1 MLRPLFTILIVF
13 ALITFPAC
21 KKVKPV
27 QPPETTSDTLI
38 QPPLS
43 VVYVP
48 VQYRVSAFEKL
59 INEKVQ
65 GTFVDKWINLGDKGD
80 SLHISVSRIRPI
92 TLKRDNRT
100 LLFVVPLKISGIVR
114 AKVAGIKIRNEAPVL
129 AEINVHLA
137 TTLNLDSMWNM
148 VVGTKL
154 QKIDWIKEPSLKV
167 AFIKVNLRGAIEN
180 ILEKN
185 EDQITGKADI
195 AIRNALNTRKVV
207 SDIWR
212 DIQKPIRINKK
223 GLDVWLVPYGIDL
236 NGRLQETE
244 PDLIS
249 LLFELQTYTRIY
261 FQGDSIPP
269 ANTVIPTFTR
279 ISETSDSLN
288 LYVHSLLRF
297 DMVNDFLNKELL
309 DKPIAAKGFSTTI
322 KHVRVFGMPD
332 NALGIELKVKGD
344 IDGTLYV
351 RGTPSYDSATST
363 ITMHNF
369 DFDINSEST
378 LLNSADWLLHST
390 ALDLISE
397 KLKVSLAPLTAKLPD
412 IIFNAIEKGK
422 TGEKIDLEVSNLV
435 LHPKAIVTTKNNL
448 QLLVH
453 ATGRVKVTLNEKLFN
468 KNDKKVSVK

>member
-1 MLRPLFTILIVF
+1 
-13 ALITFPAC
+13 
-21 KKVKPV
+21 
-27 QPPETTSDTLI
+27 
-38 QPPLS
+38 
-43 VVYVP
+43 
-48 VQYRVSAFEKL
+48 
-59 INEKVQ
+59 
-65 GTFVDKWINLGDKGD
+65 
-80 SLHISVSRIRPI
+80 
-92 TLKRDNRT
+92 
-100 LLFVVPLKISGIVR
+100 
-114 AKVAGIKIRNEAPVL
+114 
-129 AEINVHLA
+129 
-137 TTLNLDSMWNM
+137 
-148 VVGTKL
+148 
-154 QKIDWIKEPSLKV
+154 
-167 AFIKVNLRGAIEN
+167 
-180 ILEKN
+180 
-185 EDQITGKADI
+185 
-195 AIRNALNTRKVV
+195 
-207 SDIWR
+207 
-212 DIQKPIRINKK
+212 
-223 GLDVWLVPYGIDL
+223 
-236 NGRLQETE
+236 
-244 PDLIS
+244 
-249 LLFELQTYTRIY
+249 
-261 FQGDSIPP
+261 
-269 ANTVIPTFTR
+269 
-279 ISETSDSLN
+279 
-288 LYVHSLLRF
+288 
-297 DMVNDFLNKELL
+297 VNDFLNKELL